1 MDAPVSWLMELLD
14 ADVTPETLAEVLT
27 MGGIEVE
34 STSLF
39 QGRAGFQTPVYDTY
53 VTPNRGDA
61 LSMVGLAREAAALLP
76 CGLRLPEIAELPATS
91 APALFSVDIVDPDLC
106 PRYVGLLVRGVEIGP
121 SPDWLVNKIEAAGIR
136 SINNIVDVTNYVLL
150 ELGQPLHAFD
160 FDEILGSQVVVRRAM
175 PGETL
180 TLIDHTERRLD
191 QDQLVIADAAQAM
204 AIAGVMG
211 GLSSEISDATENI
224 LIESAHFHP
233 ASVRRTAAK
242 LGVSTEASFRFERTV
257 DPGGCVRA
265 ALRAAHLMVE
275 VGGGEIVA
283 PVVDAIGR
291 PEAIEPIQVTLRP
304 ERAELVLGMPVPRER
319 IVANLR
325 RLQLEV
331 DDSGEG
337 TLSVRV
343 PTFRPDLRI
352 EEDLI
357 EEVVRIEGYD
367 QIPLVFPAVPMVVG
381 GWTPDRARVEELRTA
396 LVGSG
401 LDDMQTQSIIDPADL
416 DRLELPEDDE
426 RRRMMV
432 LENPLAGD
440 LSAMRTQLLSPLL
453 RVAARNHSRRV
464 PAVAGFEIGYVYRP
478 EGDDS
483 RVETRALGIVAY
495 GSAYG
500 SGWNLPPVA
509 TDTDFF
515 RLKAAVE
522 QALGKLASAPLVFES
537 AVASPFD
544 PSCCAAVSLDGR
556 RLGFLGRVAPSVADA
571 FEAPPGTYLADL
583 DIEALVATPRE
594 PRTYKPL
601 PRFPAVLRDVAVVLD
616 HGILAERV
624 TEVIRGSAGEL
635 LRRVELFDVYE
646 GKGIEPG
653 KRSLAL
659 ALEFRALDRTLTNEE
674 ADGIVARVVT
684 ALGSELG
691 GVLRS

>member
-1 MDAPVSWLMELLD
+1 LDAPVSWLMELLD

-291 PEAIEPIQVTLRP
+291 PEAIEPAQVTLR
-304 ERAELVLGMPVPRER
+304 L
-319 IVANLR
+319 
-325 RLQLEV
+325 
-331 DDSGEG
+331 
-337 TLSVRV
+337 
-343 PTFRPDLRI
+343 
-352 EEDLI
+352 
-357 EEVVRIEGYD
+357 
-367 QIPLVFPAVPMVVG
+367 
-381 GWTPDRARVEELRTA
+381 
-396 LVGSG
+396 
-401 LDDMQTQSIIDPADL
+401 
-416 DRLELPEDDE
+416 
-426 RRRMMV
+426 
-432 LENPLAGD
+432 
-440 LSAMRTQLLSPLL
+440 
-453 RVAARNHSRRV
+453 AARSR
-464 PAVAGFEIGYVYRP
+464 
-478 EGDDS
+478 
-483 RVETRALGIVAY
+483 
-495 GSAYG
+495 
-500 SGWNLPPVA
+500 
-509 TDTDFF
+509 
-515 RLKAAVE
+515 
-522 QALGKLASAPLVFES
+522 
-537 AVASPFD
+537 
-544 PSCCAAVSLDGR
+544 
-556 RLGFLGRVAPSVADA
+556 
-571 FEAPPGTYLADL
+571 
-583 DIEALVATPRE
+583 
-594 PRTYKPL
+594 
-601 PRFPAVLRDVAVVLD
+601 
-616 HGILAERV
+616 
-624 TEVIRGSAGEL
+624 
-635 LRRVELFDVYE
+635 
-646 GKGIEPG
+646 
-653 KRSLAL
+653 
-659 ALEFRALDRTLTNEE
+659 
-674 ADGIVARVVT
+674 
-684 ALGSELG
+684 
-691 GVLRS
+691 

>member
-291 PEAIEPIQVTLRP
+291 PEAIEPVQVTLRP
-304 ERAELVLGMPVPRER
+304 GERSSCLACRCLGNGSWQ
-319 IVANLR
+319 NLR

-331 DDSGEG
+331 DDSWRGNA
-337 TLSVRV
+337 VRARPHV
-343 PTFRPDLRI
+343 PARPAHRGGPHRGGCAHRGLRPD
-352 EEDLI
+352 
-357 EEVVRIEGYD
+357 
-367 QIPLVFPAVPMVVG
+367 PLVFPAVPMVVG

-396 LVGSG
+396 LIGSG

-464 PAVAGFEIGYVYRP
+464 PAVAGFEIGY
-478 EGDDS
+478 
-483 RVETRALGIVAY
+483 
-495 GSAYG
+495 
-500 SGWNLPPVA
+500 LPA
-509 TDTDFF
+509 
-515 RLKAAVE
+515 R
-522 QALGKLASAPLVFES
+522 
-537 AVASPFD
+537 
-544 PSCCAAVSLDGR
+544 GR
-556 RLGFLGRVAPSVADA
+556 RLACGDTGPRYRRLRV
-571 FEAPPGTYLADL
+571 GLRQWL
-583 DIEALVATPRE
+583 E
-594 PRTYKPL
+594 PAAGGDRHRLL
-601 PRFPAVLRDVAVVLD
+601 P
-616 HGILAERV
+616 
-624 TEVIRGSAGEL
+624 TQSGS
-635 LRRVELFDVYE
+635 
-646 GKGIEPG
+646 
-653 KRSLAL
+653 
-659 ALEFRALDRTLTNEE
+659 
-674 ADGIVARVVT
+674 
-684 ALGSELG
+684 
-691 GVLRS
+691 